1 MLIQRSFE
9 SKEQEQKYMSVA
21 FWANLVLS
29 LTIWFIIVCFNAP
42 IAKLAGN
49 EGYGHLLVVA
59 GVMIP
64 LYGIVGIQN
73 ARIKKQLD
81 FRRLF
86 VVRFIAAFIPLIV
99 TVPLA
104 LIGFEHWALIIGNIA
119 SIIVRAVL
127 LFIIG
132 RFVPSKYFS
141 ASILKDIFS
150 SAIWTT
156 LDGLAVWSTSWLDI
170 FLISNYM
177 TDYQLGLYKNSTST
191 ITSLLGLVTSA
202 VTPVMFSV
210 LSKLKDQDEAFRT
223 FFLKVQKTLC
233 LFILP
238 MGLGI
243 FFYRELATDI
253 LFGNKW
259 YEASEIV
266 GIFAL
271 TSTLRILFVSIY
283 SDAYIAKGKFY
294 LPLMLQII
302 DLAVLVP
309 ACMISA
315 RSGFWSLVYAR
326 SFVKLDLI
334 IPEAICIWLVCGI
347 SIKKTMSNIMHPII
361 ASAIMSFVI
370 VILQSYSHSFI
381 WNIISIIIASLVYL
395 GVLLLF
401 KEERKFIRSF
411 VKKRK

>member
-1 MLIQRSFE
+1 MI
-9 SKEQEQKYMSVA
+9 
-21 FWANLVLS
+21 
-29 LTIWFIIVCFNAP
+29 CFNAP
-42 IAKLAGN
+42 IAKLVGN
-49 EGYGHLLVVA
+49 EGRGNLLIVA

-73 ARIKKQLD
+73 ARIMKQLD

-86 VVRFIAAFIPLIV
+86 VVRFIAAVIPLFV

-119 SIIVRAVL
+119 SVLVRAIL

-132 RFVPSKYFS
+132 RFLPSKYFS
-141 ASILKDIFS
+141 LSVLKDIFS
-150 SAIWTT
+150 SAMWTT
-156 LDGLAVWSTSWLDI
+156 LDGLAVWGTSWLDV

-177 TDYQLGLYKNSTST
+177 NDYQLGLYRNSTGT
-191 ITSLLGLVTSA
+191 ITSLLGLITSA
-202 VTPVMFSV
+202 VTPVMFSA
-210 LSKLKDQDEAFRT
+210 LSKLKDQDDEFRM

-243 FFYRELATDI
+243 FFYSEFTTDI
-253 LFGNKW
+253 LFGNQW

-266 GIFAL
+266 GVFAL

-283 SDAYIAKGKFY
+283 SDAYRAKGKFY

-302 DLAVLVP
+302 DLAILVP
-309 ACMISA
+309 ACIISA
-315 RSGFWSLVYAR
+315 RLGFWNLVYVR
-326 SFVKLDLI
+326 SFVKLDLV

-347 SIKKTMSNIMHPII
+347 SIKKTFSNIMHPII
-361 ASAIMSFVI
+361 ASAIMSFVV
-370 VILQSYSHSFI
+370 VIMQSYSHSFI
-381 WNIISIIIASLVYL
+381 WNAIVNTDVSIERGCIINLRAMVDHGCVVEEGVHICL
-395 GVLLLF
+395 GA
-401 KEERKFIRSF
+401 I
-411 VKKRK
+411 VKADNRVAALSKIEDGEVIEARIWPI